1 MFGNPYYAPY
11 QYPNFYAQNDL
22 YKPQTQQPV
31 QTTNPQAQMQN
42 TANFQPNNDM
52 IWVLN
57 ESEAA
62 AYPVAPNRSVFLW
75 HKSEPILYIKSA
87 NVQGVPSMKTID
99 YKERTE
105 IPPETP
111 QKCSNSDY
119 DKFATKDQI
128 NALQGE
134 IDTLKTKLDKM
145 NVENIE
151 DKSKTTTK
159 KTKGGEE

>member
-22 YKPQTQQPV
+22 YKAQNQQPIQNTNQQFNTPQTA
-31 QTTNPQAQMQN
+31 NMAQK
-42 TANFQPNNDM
+42 NDM

-62 AYPVAPNRSVFLW
+62 AYPVAPNCSVVLW

-87 NVQGVPSMKTID
+87 SMQGVPSMKIID

-105 IPPETP
+105 TPPETP
-111 QKCSNSDY
+111 IKGSNSAY

-128 NALQGE
+128 NTLQGE
-134 IDTLKTKLDKM
+134 IDTLKTKLDKI
-145 NVENIE
+145 NTENTE
-151 DKSKTTTK
+151 DKPKTTK
-159 KTKGGEE
+159 KIKGGEE